1 MSSGK
6 KKLTLTAC
14 TKMRMNLKAE
24 AAAKECFLKLAVPS
38 V

>member
-14 TKMRMNLKAE
+14 TKIRMNLKTE
-24 AAAKECFLKLAVPS
+24 AATEECFFKLAVPS